1 METFKKFN
9 IVKIIYTSSSSVYN
23 LKKISLFKSSD
34 SHRDFYALT
43 KFLCEKIIIK
53 YAKKQQ
59 ISYLITRLFNVYGG
73 DDNFSIISKIINCY
87 NSKSIF
93 HLNNNG
99 ESIRDFIHIDDV
111 TRIYKKIINNEKKN
125 QILDIGKGH
134 GYKIKD
140 IIYEL
145 GIKKFNL
152 KYKFLPEEKVS
163 ISKLNLSKE
172 LNLSEIKKLSLEG
185 YLSAKLK
192 LKNRIKLKKIS
203 YDSKLNL
210 NHEISGAIIYGAGN
224 AGKQVCDLIL
234 KKNINGVYCFVDDDE
249 KKIGK
254 YYKNKPIISKI
265 SLEKISNS
273 TVIPNIIIA
282 IPSLNNEKLQKLFN
296 YLYKLSSTVYNLP
309 LKSEMNIHQINL
321 GDLQKSEFSK
331 IFKRKSFLKKN
342 NNFLKLQN
350 KKILVTGAG
359 GSIGSELVKQL
370 SRITKNKIICL
381 DISEYFLFSLKNNLG
396 INQKKIKLFL
406 GNVNDNYLINKII
419 KKEKI
424 DLIFHAAA
432 YKHLNFLE
440 ENPSQAIMNNIIGTY
455 NLIESSI
462 SSSSKKIKMINIS
475 TDKAVRPTSILGI
488 SKRIAEIIC
497 HSYSFKTKS
506 KIEISTVRFG
516 NVFGSMGSVVSLFLE
531 KINNGENVEIT
542 NKKAAR
548 FFMSINEACNLV
560 IEATQIKK
568 SYKTFILDMGKPVN
582 IFELLKKIVEL
593 KKSQDKNFKI
603 KIIETGLKKGEKIS
617 EQLSL
622 NNKLIKTSVPGILEV
637 NENKY
642 PIHQV
647 EELINKIKNKNIQNK
662 PNKIIRVLKKFL
674 KKEISKNLN

>member
-1 METFKKFN
+1 MDKIVIIVGKRGNLSNCLSKSFKNSLLISTDELISKKFNLNKYNKKKIYLIINSFYPSKKLNKIINENEFIDKSILNLTNILELFKKFN
-9 IVKIIYTSSSSVYN
+9 IIKIIYTSSSSVYN

-111 TRIYKKIINNEKKN
+111 TRIYKKIINNKKKN
-125 QILDIGKGH
+125 QILDIGKGY

-172 LNLSEIKKLSLEG
+172 LNLSEIKKLSLSG

-203 YDSKLNL
+203 YDGKLNL

-234 KKNINGVYCFVDDDE
+234 KKNLNGVYCLIDDDE

-254 YYKNKPIISKI
+254 FYKNKPIISKI

-296 YLYKLSSTVYNLP
+296 YLYNLSSTVYNLP

-331 IFKRKSFLKKN
+331 IFKRKSFLC
-342 NNFLKLQN
+342 
-350 KKILVTGAG
+350 
-359 GSIGSELVKQL
+359 
-370 SRITKNKIICL
+370 IIIPPDNHSCSF
-381 DISEYFLFSLKNNLG
+381 IPFFLFSS
-396 INQKKIKLFL
+396 
-406 GNVNDNYLINKII
+406 
-419 KKEKI
+419 
-424 DLIFHAAA
+424 A
-432 YKHLNFLE
+432 
-440 ENPSQAIMNNIIGTY
+440 
-455 NLIESSI
+455 
-462 SSSSKKIKMINIS
+462 
-475 TDKAVRPTSILGI
+475 
-488 SKRIAEIIC
+488 
-497 HSYSFKTKS
+497 
-506 KIEISTVRFG
+506 
-516 NVFGSMGSVVSLFLE
+516 
-531 KINNGENVEIT
+531 
-542 NKKAAR
+542 
-548 FFMSINEACNLV
+548 
-560 IEATQIKK
+560 
-568 SYKTFILDMGKPVN
+568 
-582 IFELLKKIVEL
+582 
-593 KKSQDKNFKI
+593 
-603 KIIETGLKKGEKIS
+603 
-617 EQLSL
+617 
-622 NNKLIKTSVPGILEV
+622 
-637 NENKY
+637 
-642 PIHQV
+642 
-647 EELINKIKNKNIQNK
+647 
-662 PNKIIRVLKKFL
+662 
-674 KKEISKNLN
+674 